1 MRPSGRFICS
11 RTVAPN
17 TVVMKSM
24 NFCAPATMRYGV
36 MAWSPPG
43 MGFAAMPISFPVA
56 GVRACAPIT
65 FAPTTVP
72 RRSAGDISSG

>member
-1 MRPSGRFICS
+1 
-11 RTVAPN
+11 
-17 TVVMKSM
+17 
-24 NFCAPATMRYGV
+24 
-36 MAWSPPG
+36 
-43 MGFAAMPISFPVA
+43 VA